1 MIRFF
6 VAGIPKSMSV
16 GTSFGF
22 KRNGV
27 QHHMQ
32 GRRNTDWSTL
42 VGQIGRETW
51 QDKAPLVGGLA
62 FTAYFYLPKPG
73 SAKKADRLPLKRP
86 DLDNLMHKL
95 TDQFK
100 GVFWLDDSQI
110 VDVIARKRFACDRAD
125 GRTGVEICVEP
136 VHLPDVVA
144 PQQHSLI
151 TAPA

>member
-6 VAGIPKSMSV
+6 VAGLPKSMSV

-27 QHHMQ
+27 EHHMQ

-42 VGQIGRETW
+42 VGQIGRDAWE
-51 QDKAPLVGGLA
+51 DKAPLMGGLS
-62 FTAYFYLPKPG
+62 FSAYFYLPKPG
-73 SAKKADRLPLKRP
+73 SAKKTVRLPLKRP

-110 VDVIARKRFACDRAD
+110 CDVHGYKRFACDRPD

-136 VHLPDVVA
+136 VHLAEVVV
-144 PQQHSLI
+144 PQQPTL
-151 TAPA
+151 TPA

>member
-32 GRRNTDWSTL
+32 GRRNTEWATL
-42 VGQIGRETW
+42 VGQIGRTAWEG
-51 QDKAPLVGGLA
+51 KPPLVGGLA
-62 FTAYFYLPKPG
+62 FTALFYLPKPA
-73 SAKKADRLPLKRP
+73 SAKRTDRLPLKRP

-100 GVFWLDDSQI
+100 GVFWFDDSQI
-110 VDVIARKRFACDRAD
+110 VDVQARKRFACDRPD
-125 GRTGVEICVEP
+125 GLIGVEICVEP
-136 VHLPDVVA
+136 VFLPEIAV
-144 PQQHSLI
+144 PQQPSLI
-151 TAPA
+151 TVPA